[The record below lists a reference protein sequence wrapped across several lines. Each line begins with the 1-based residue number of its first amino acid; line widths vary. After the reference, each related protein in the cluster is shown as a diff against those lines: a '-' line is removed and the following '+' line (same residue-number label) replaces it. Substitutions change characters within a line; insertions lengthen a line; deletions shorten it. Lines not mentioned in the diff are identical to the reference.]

1 MSNEEQWNLDKRP
14 HTRTKLEIFRKYSYV
29 WLTIWNKKNLFANQ
43 WYYIDLFAG
52 RGNHT
57 YRGEVVYGSPLIF
70 LEQINNKLT
79 STSSKLRKEIK
90 INIFLVEKNKENF
103 NYLENNINSFMNEHS
118 ILKDCVK
125 IYTFNDD
132 CNIAIDNILENIIN
146 DPRNPL
152 LAIIDPYGIKIKATT
167 TKKIVLLKNPKEI
180 FFNYILEGVRRV
192 AGVEKKSHLKD
203 SLTEKEISTIET
215 FYDFM
220 GRSKDTI
227 DKDDID
233 ILTDFVEEIFL
244 GRQLKVIAYDMK
256 YFDRKDVLYYL
267 LFATKKGNIKDIIR
281 KIFKKQKEQISG
293 PDLFE
298 QEFLEFGE

>member
-1 MSNEEQWNLDKRP
+1 MSNEDQWNLDKRP

-29 WLTIWNKKNLFANQ
+29 WLTIWNKNDRFANN

-52 RGNHT
+52 RGSYT
-57 YRGEVVYGSPLIF
+57 YKGESVYGSPLIF

-79 STSSKLRKEIK
+79 GTASKLRKEIK

-103 NYLENNINSFMNEHS
+103 NYLENNINSFMDKHY
-118 ILKDCVK
+118 ILKDVVR

-132 CNIAIDNILENIIN
+132 CNIAIDKILNNITN
-146 DPRNPL
+146 DSRNPL
-152 LAIIDPYGIKIKATT
+152 LAIIDPYGIKIKAAT
-167 TKKIVLLKNPKEI
+167 TKKIVSLKNPKEI

-220 GRSKDTI
+220 GSSKDTI

-244 GRQLKVIAYDMK
+244 ERQLKVIAYDMK
-256 YFDRKDVLYYL
+256 YSDRRDVLYYL
-267 LFATKKGNIKDIIR
+267 LCATRRGSIKDIIK

-293 PDLFE
+293 PDFFE